1 MEERRQDW
9 EIEGN
14 QLDSI
19 IPVRTRRSDPSMT
32 LSEDVGQVSPTYGA
46 ERFLSQRQH
55 PLGMAQKTTYPLQ
68 SNRPPGPIVGDF
80 EVPAAT
86 LAGAYGA
93 AAVSRPRGLASQSGP
108 TTERDMG
115 RLQEPPVAA
124 YGSHHR
130 GDARI
135 GRYKR
140 SPDNDFDEFGG
151 RRRSE
156 FHTARD
162 SRQNAYTY
170 DELEEDEMGRIRRER
185 IKNRESKKE
194 RGKRERERGNGD
206 EKYDGD
212 GDDENKRTRK

>member
-1 MEERRQDW
+1 MEERGQDW

-19 IPVRTRRSDPSMT
+19 SPVRTRRSDPSRM
-32 LSEDVGQVSPTYGA
+32 LSEDVRPVSPTYGA
-46 ERFLSQRQH
+46 ERFPSQRQH
-55 PLGMAQKTTYPLQ
+55 PLGMAQTTTYPLQ
-68 SNRPPGPIVGDF
+68 SNRPPSTIVGDF

-93 AAVSRPRGLASQSGP
+93 AAVSRPRGLSSQSGP

-151 RRRSE
+151 RQRSE

-162 SRQNAYTY
+162 SRQNAYTS

-185 IKNRESKKE
+185 IKHRESKKE
-194 RGKRERERGNGD
+194 RGKRERERGDDD
-206 EKYDGD
+206 EKYD